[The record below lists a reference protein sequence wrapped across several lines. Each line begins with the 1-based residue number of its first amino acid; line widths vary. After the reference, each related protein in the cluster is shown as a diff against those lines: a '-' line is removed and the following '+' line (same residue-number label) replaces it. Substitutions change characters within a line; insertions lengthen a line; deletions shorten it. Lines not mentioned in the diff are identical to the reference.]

1 MWSIEFDPSTRLMTL
16 RLVYQVTSLQMRAL
30 ARAHASALVATGG
43 EPFKVLGD
51 LRGLTPLD
59 ADAAA
64 VFAELRRA
72 AASLPGFR
80 RRAVVTDSPTVAMQ
94 QRRSVY
100 EEGGGRGR
108 ELVTLDEAE
117 ARSFL
122 GRD

>member
-1 MWSIEFDPSTRLMTL
+1 MWSIEFDPTTRLMTL
-16 RLVYQVTSLQMRAL
+16 RLVYQVTSPQMRAL

-59 ADAAA
+59 TEAATILSD
-64 VFAELRRA
+64 LRRA
-72 AASLPGFR
+72 AASMPGFR

-117 ARSFL
+117 ARAFL
-122 GRD
+122 GRE